1 MLREER
7 KKGESTEISMN
18 KQDVMNRLYGYY
30 TRLTAYWRPWSERMR
45 NFDDR
50 AAKRA
55 SQQGEG
61 IDRQLVRLF
70 QPAIAKF
77 RREPAVYA
85 VVVEHVFAGVQ
96 LA

>member
-1 MLREER
+1 
-7 KKGESTEISMN
+7 
-18 KQDVMNRLYGYY
+18 
-30 TRLTAYWRPWSERMR
+30 MR
-45 NFDDR
+45 NFNFDDR
-50 AAKRA
+50 PAKWT

>member
-1 MLREER
+1 
-7 KKGESTEISMN
+7 
-18 KQDVMNRLYGYY
+18 
-30 TRLTAYWRPWSERMR
+30 MR

-50 AAKRA
+50 AAKRT

-85 VVVEHVFAGVQ
+85 LVVEHVGTAECVQ
-96 LA
+96 LTFPVVHFLKTYGKQSAGILPPPV

>member
-1 MLREER
+1 
-7 KKGESTEISMN
+7 
-18 KQDVMNRLYGYY
+18 
-30 TRLTAYWRPWSERMR
+30 MR

-50 AAKRA
+50 AAKWT
-55 SQQGEG
+55 SQLGEG